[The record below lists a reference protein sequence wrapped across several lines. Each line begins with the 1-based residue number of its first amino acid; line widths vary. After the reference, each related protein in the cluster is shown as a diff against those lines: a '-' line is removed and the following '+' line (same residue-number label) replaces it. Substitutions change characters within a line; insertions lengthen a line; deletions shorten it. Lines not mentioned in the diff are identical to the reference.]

1 MGDFDD
7 PTTYDDTGIEDTG
20 YDDPSVYDEPA
31 VHDPALDPPGLA
43 SGSELDLDGDGT
55 VDTLVHDLDRD
66 GMIDAAEYDT
76 DGDGITDTFEFDQD
90 GDGMTDTALFGDGTG
105 ARYVVADTDGD
116 GVADT
121 AAADYDGDGTI
132 DESVT
137 LADAADG
144 TGLDDLDGSFEP
156 DDPDGPAADISGD
169 VDHGPFVT
177 DDLPDADDDGI
188 HGDPR
193 ADIEYH
199 QTQPGPVDC
208 LPTSVAMAI
217 SEATGS
223 PVDASEV
230 VDLANA
236 HGFMTESGMSIEGA
250 ATLFEE
256 YGMDAEVGTGTVDD
270 LRAALDAGDP
280 VIVGIDAA
288 DLYSGD
294 GGPFDQGMVSG
305 HAVVITGIDDGPPG
319 VVYINDPGFPDGA
332 GLEIPLDQFEDA
344 WQDSDHALVTAT
356 GGGDVG
362 RVGDDGSVDAGPVD
376 GLDGL
381 DDDGGV
387 FEAVRKVLFLPL
399 NFEVVR

>member
-7 PTTYDDTGIEDTG
+7 ISGYDDASGFDDPSG
-20 YDDPSVYDEPA
+20 YDDPTAYDPTA
-31 VHDPALDPPGLA
+31 DPAGLA
-43 SGSELDLDGDGT
+43 SGTEVDLDGDGV
-55 VDTLVHDLDRD
+55 VDTLVHDLDGD
-66 GMIDAAEYDT
+66 GAVDAAEYDT
-76 DGDGITDTFEFDQD
+76 DGDGVTDTFEFDQD
-90 GDGMTDTALFGDGTG
+90 GDGLTDTVLFGDGTG
-105 ARYVVADTDGD
+105 AQYVVADTDGD

-132 DESVT
+132 DESAS
-137 LADAADG
+137 LADGAEGDDTIPFTDDG
-144 TGLDDLDGSFEP
+144 PSDE
-156 DDPDGPAADISGD
+156 PAADIDGVAD
-169 VDHGPFVT
+169 NGPFVT
-177 DDLPDADDDGI
+177 DDQPEAGDEGV

-199 QTQPGPVDC
+199 QVQPGPVDC

-217 SEATGS
+217 SEATGTE
-223 PVDASEV
+223 VDASEV

-236 HGFMTESGMSIEGA
+236 HGFMNEAGMSVDDA

-344 WQDSDHALVTAT
+344 WDDSDHALVTAT
-356 GGGDVG
+356 AGGDVG
-362 RVGDDGSVDAGPVD
+362 GVGGADAGV
-376 GLDGL
+376 GSGAE
-381 DDDGGV
+381 DDGGLLD
-387 FEAVRKVLFLPL
+387 AVRKVIFLPL